1 VRPRLRIPPLAALA
15 ILAALIVL
23 LVALIP
29 RDAGAAPQQ
38 DQAGPAAASGPSG
51 STGTAG
57 RVQVSGIVTDAAG
70 KPLPDLRVVL
80 EASRRAFS
88 LREMR
93 RADRDTRRVAAV
105 TNARGEYSLTWP
117 ADPYYNY
124 FELIVGLPLKKGEG
138 ERIEPLERQDVTQRI
153 AKGGP
158 VVAALVVQKPSRIN
172 AVRQFLAG
180 LDSSDE
186 RRVYGEMGNPD
197 EVKTVRYPDHEEV
210 SWWYFESGRMYRFRD
225 GALEQVVPFDPVKS
239 F

>member
-1 VRPRLRIPPLAALA
+1 MRPRLRIPPLAALA
-15 ILAALIVL
+15 ILAVLIVL
-23 LVALIP
+23 LVALVP

-38 DQAGPAAASGPSG
+38 PAGAAGSSGPAG
-51 STGTAG
+51 STAAVE
-57 RVQVSGIVTDAAG
+57 RVSVSGIVTDAAG

-80 EASRRAFS
+80 TASRRAFS

-105 TNARGEYSLTWP
+105 TNARGEYSLEWP
-117 ADPYYNY
+117 ADPYYNN

-158 VVAALVVQKPSRIN
+158 VVAALVVQKPGRIN

-180 LDSSDE
+180 LDSADE